1 MNNNKKPPNPITQL
15 IEFAKKNARFFHDEK
30 DECYVEVEDNERRDL
45 YPINSRIYSNS
56 LRYRVY
62 IDTGQIPSCQVV
74 DDAISIISAQTR
86 SSGHTEDVFV
96 RLGHKEDK
104 VFLDLCNDRG
114 EVVAIDSSGWNITRN
129 PGVNFLRPKNM
140 LPLPLPSRSGTLE
153 DFREFVN
160 VPDSQWTLAKHCVI
174 GMGNPRGPYPITKI
188 AGRFGTAKTSCTKY
202 LQQSIDPNAV
212 GPRCL
217 PRNPEELVLAGKHAH
232 IVAIDNMGFITNQMS
247 DALCRLS
254 TGGGYAVRKHY
265 TNDEEYSSHVC
276 RPCIANG
283 IGDVFSQPDVID
295 RLVVLSLDPIP
306 PTKRKPMRELDSLF
320 EAKHPS
326 ILGGLLDAISAA
338 IREIPNI
345 ESTELHRMAD
355 WCLWNMAAERG
366 MGWPEGE
373 FMTAYTENR
382 EAASTMALEN
392 SVVAGEI
399 RKLMDRHS
407 DWQGTA
413 TDLLDEINNYADEN
427 LRRSRQWPNSA
438 QKLSND
444 LSKAEPN
451 LADIGIQVS
460 RTRNKSRRQ
469 ITITK
474 VVTLVT
480 SSPEAD
486 SNVCFSREDDADDE
500 MTMLKGGMDWIDPEN
515 DF

>member
-1 MNNNKKPPNPITQL
+1 MNNNKKSPSPTAQL
-15 IEFAKKNARFFHDEK
+15 IELAKKNARFFQDEK
-30 DECYVEVEDNERRDL
+30 HDCYVECETNGRRDT
-45 YPINSRIYSNS
+45 YPTNSKTYKDS
-56 LRYRVY
+56 LRFRAYEEM
-62 IDTGQIPSCQVV
+62 GQIPSTQVV
-74 DDAISIISAQTR
+74 EDTIAIINGRTR
-86 SSGHTEDVFV
+86 SSGPTEKVFV
-96 RLGHKEDK
+96 RLGHKEEK
-104 VFLDLCNDRG
+104 VFLDLCDDRR
-114 EVVAIDSSGWNITRN
+114 EVVAIDSGGWTITRN
-129 PGVNFLRPKNM
+129 PGVNFWRPQNM
-140 LPLPLPSRSGTLE
+140 LRLPLPSRSGTLE
-153 DFREFVN
+153 DLRDFVN

-413 TDLLDEINNYADEN
+413 TNLLDEINNYADEN